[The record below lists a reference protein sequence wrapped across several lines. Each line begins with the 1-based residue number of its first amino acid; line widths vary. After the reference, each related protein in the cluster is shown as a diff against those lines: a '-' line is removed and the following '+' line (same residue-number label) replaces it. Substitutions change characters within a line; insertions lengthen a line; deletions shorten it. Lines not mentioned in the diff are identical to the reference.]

1 MTDLKVVALDSGK
14 TYVAKNGKEYPSVS
28 YYVVVGSTWVA
39 IRPSFKEGYYQLS
52 KIAERRVKS
61 VGKQSEKNTQTK

>member
-14 TYVAKNGKEYPSVS
+14 TYVGKNGKEYPSVS
-28 YYVVVGSTWVA
+28 YYVVVGNTWVA

-61 VGKQSEKNTQTK
+61 VGKPCENNTQTK

>member
-61 VGKQSEKNTQTK
+61 VAKPCEKNTQTK